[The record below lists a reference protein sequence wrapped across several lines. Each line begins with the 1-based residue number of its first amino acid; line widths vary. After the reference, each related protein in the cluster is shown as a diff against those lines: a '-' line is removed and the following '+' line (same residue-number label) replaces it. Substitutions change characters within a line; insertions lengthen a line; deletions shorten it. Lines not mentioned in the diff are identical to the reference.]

1 VTLVRRRSNPMGLER
16 ELIRDVLGE
25 KKKKRRKRGREIS
38 IKL

>member
-1 VTLVRRRSNPMGLER
+1 MGLER

-25 KKKKRRKRGREIS
+25 KKKKRRKREREIS

>member
-1 VTLVRRRSNPMGLER
+1 VIPVRRRSNPMALER

-25 KKKKRRKRGREIS
+25 KKKKREREIS